1 MSDTEETTETDQEP
15 DVPMNEQ
22 GGVDIDAALRARPAE
37 LTPELESMGLTLA
50 DLAPDDT
57 STSSNGV
64 PSGEG
69 DEADP
74 LRTTPQFTRAEQHLK
89 LLGLDTADEIAA
101 MSTLEVLRRGD
112 VAQGVV
118 RRESVLRQQLAEAHK
133 AGEAAAQAR
142 GASTELDPKL
152 VLSVRQTLEPVY
164 EAQGEE
170 AGDAALRATLAAMNP
185 AVPNQTTTPVQPA
198 TAQPTTPSDGGAE
211 DLRYQIKVAR
221 DELVGDYPQLNDP
234 SKLRTACSHSDS
246 MGVPFVDAKSA
257 IRAAAED
264 LWGKKPAGRGN
275 TKATAQRVASP
286 SEPGHPQ
293 RRGPDKRTDEQKE
306 WALYKAIRKLGPGR
320 VEEAKRSAGLT

>member
-1 MSDTEETTETDQEP
+1 MSENEETTEDITEP
-15 DVPMNEQ
+15 DVPTNAH

-50 DLAPDDT
+50 DLVPDDT
-57 STSSNGV
+57 STSPNGV
-64 PSGEG
+64 SSGEG

-74 LRTTPQFTRAEQHLK
+74 LRSTPQFTRAEQHLK
-89 LLGLDTADEIAA
+89 LLGIHTDDDIASMDTA
-101 MSTLEVLRRGD
+101 EVFRRGD
-112 VAQGVV
+112 VAQEVV
-118 RRESVLRQQLAEAHK
+118 RRESMLRQQLAEALK
-133 AGEAAAQAR
+133 AGEAAASAR
-142 GASTELDPKL
+142 GASQVLDPQL
-152 VLSVRQTLEPVY
+152 VLTMRKTLEPVY

-170 AGDAALRATLAAMNP
+170 AGDAALRAALAATMP
-185 AVPNQTTTPVQPA
+185 TAPNQTTTPVQPA

-221 DELVGDYPQLNDP
+221 DELVGDYPQLSDP

-264 LWGKKPAGRGN
+264 LWGKASAGGKS

-286 SEPGHPQ
+286 SEPAQ
-293 RRGPDKRTDEQKE
+293 VRRRGPDKRTTEQQQ
-306 WALYKAIRKLGPGR
+306 WALYKGIRKHPGD
-320 VEEAKRSAGLT
+320 VEAAKRSAGLI